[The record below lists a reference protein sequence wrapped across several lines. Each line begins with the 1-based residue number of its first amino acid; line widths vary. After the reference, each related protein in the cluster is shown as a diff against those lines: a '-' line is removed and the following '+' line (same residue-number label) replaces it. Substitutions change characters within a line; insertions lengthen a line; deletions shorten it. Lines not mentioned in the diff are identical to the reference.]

1 MSTTQELHDLPAQ
14 YDPGQT
20 ERAIYERWV
29 EAGVFSADE
38 RRSRRNGGDRDPFV
52 IIMPPPNVTAVLHM
66 GHGLNNTVQD
76 VIIRWRRMAG
86 DEALWVPGTDHAGI
100 ATQNIIEKQLAA
112 EGKSKFDLG
121 RAAFVERTISFVEQ
135 TGREILQ
142 QLRAIGA
149 SCDWNRTAYTLS
161 PELSRAVREAFVQL
175 YERGLIYRGHRVIHW
190 CPRCLTSLSDE
201 EAQHGEELGTLYH
214 IAYPVVG
221 AKDQSSLTVATTRPE
236 TMLGDVAVA
245 VHPDDERYK
254 KLIGKSVLLPIANVE
269 IPIIADEYVD
279 PAFGTGV
286 VKITPAHDPNDFEVG
301 MRHKLQ
307 MPVIMAPD
315 GTMANGADADSRVPP
330 ELVGVDRFEARERIV
345 RSLEKSRL
353 LKKVEPHQHAVRHC
367 YRCDTVVEPRLSD
380 QWFVRME
387 SLAKPALAAVR
398 DGTIRIL
405 PERWEAVYINWL
417 ENIRDW
423 NISRQLWWGHRIP
436 VWYCDSCNKQI
447 VSRTDVTACDKCGGP
462 ARQDEDVLDTWF
474 SSWLFPISTLGWP
487 DKSSAALVA
496 FYPTDDL
503 ITAPE
508 ILFFW
513 VSRMIMAGYAFMD
526 AAPFHTV
533 YLHGTVR
540 DTNHLKMSKSLGNG
554 IDPLDVV
561 AKYGADALRYTVIA
575 GMGMGA
581 DLVLDHRDLE
591 RSFAPGRNFAT
602 KLWNIGRFLLAN
614 VGTLPVRSV
623 DELRDGELTLAD
635 RWILGR
641 LDATIIECD
650 AALGPPRPT
659 KGKWRPEERYS
670 GLRLSEYAEAARR
683 FVWNDVADWYLETTK
698 GRVGAGGTDS
708 EVARAVLTHV
718 FDYALRLLHP
728 IMPFITETLWQR
740 LPSPVAADRCE
751 FLAIAPWPIPHP
763 ESAVPRVSPSIS
775 SSSDTSS
782 QAMVRFDLVREAVS
796 AIRQIRSDYAIP
808 PGKRIDV
815 VIYSRTNAPLFADH
829 ANLIG
834 QLARATA
841 TVGGAPS
848 GAGAAHS
855 VLSDGSEVIVPL
867 GGLVDLSK
875 ECGKLRGE
883 LEQLKTQ
890 LESLSNRLRNEGFIG
905 RAPAAVVE
913 SERKKE
919 DEWIKRREQLA
930 AKVKALCGG

>member
-20 ERAIYERWV
+20 ERAIYERWID
-29 EAGVFSADE
+29 AGIFSADE
-38 RRSRRNGGDRDPFV
+38 KRSRRNGGDRDPFV
-52 IIMPPPNVTAVLHM
+52 IIMPPPNVTAALHM

-76 VIIRWRRMAG
+76 VIIRWRRMVG
-86 DEALWVPGTDHAGI
+86 DETLWVPGTDHAGI

-112 EGKSKFDLG
+112 EGKTKFDLG
-121 RAAFVERTISFVEQ
+121 RAAFVERTIEFVEE
-135 TGREILQ
+135 TGGEILR
-142 QLRAIGA
+142 QLRAIGVSA
-149 SCDWNRTAYTLS
+149 DWNRTAYTLS

-201 EAQHGEELGTLYH
+201 EAQHSDAMGTLYH
-214 IAYPVVG
+214 IAYPIVG
-221 AKDQSSLTVATTRPE
+221 AKDNASLTVATTRPE

-245 VHPDDERYK
+245 VHPDDGRYK

-269 IPIIADEYVD
+269 IPIIADAYVD

-301 MRHKLQ
+301 LRHKLP

-315 GTMANGADADSRVPP
+315 GTMANGADADSRVPA
-330 ELVGVDRFEARERIV
+330 ELLGADRFEARERII
-345 RSLEKSRL
+345 RSLEQSRQL
-353 LKKVEPHQHAVRHC
+353 IKVEPHQHAIRHC

-380 QWFVRME
+380 QWFVKMTP
-387 SLAKPALAAVR
+387 LAKPALNAVR

-436 VWYCDSCNKQI
+436 VWYCDKCDKQI
-447 VSRTDVTACDKCGGP
+447 VSRTDMTACDKCGGP
-462 ARQDEDVLDTWF
+462 VRQDEDVLDTWF

-487 DKSSAALVA
+487 DKEAAALAA

-540 DTNHLKMSKSLGNG
+540 DTNHVKMSKSLGNG

-581 DLVLDHRDLE
+581 DLMLDPLNLE

-614 VGTLPVRSV
+614 VGTSPVRSV
-623 DELRDGELTLAD
+623 DELRDNELTLAD

-641 LDATIIECD
+641 LNATILEAD
-650 AALGPPRPT
+650 AALGPARPE
-659 KGKWRPEERYS
+659 KRRWRPEERYS

-683 FVWNDVADWYLETTK
+683 FVWNDVADWFLETTK
-698 GRVGAGGTDS
+698 GRIGAQSGDS

-740 LPSPVAADRCE
+740 LPFPVATDRCE

-763 ESAVPRVSPSIS
+763 RSKNEGDEMA
-775 SSSDTSS
+775 
-782 QAMVRFDLVREAVS
+782 RFDLVRETVS
-796 AIRQIRSDYAIP
+796 AVRQIRSDYAIP
-808 PGKRIDV
+808 PGKSMDV
-815 VIYSRTNAPLFADH
+815 IVQSRANRALFTEH
-829 ANLIG
+829 ASLIG
-834 QLARATA
+834 RLSRSAV
-841 TVGGAPS
+841 TVDGQSA

-855 VLSDGSEVIVPL
+855 LLADGSEVIVPL
-867 GGLVDLSK
+867 GGLVDLTK
-875 ECGKLRGE
+875 ECGKLRTE
-883 LEQLKTQ
+883 LEQLEVQ
-890 LESLSNRLRNEGFIG
+890 LEALSKRLRNEGFTS
-905 RAPAAVVE
+905 RAPANVVAA
-913 SERKKE
+913 ERAKE
-919 DEWIKRREQLA
+919 EEWTKRREQLA
-930 AKVKALCGG
+930 EKVKALCGG

>member
-20 ERAIYERWV
+20 ERGIYERWV
-29 EAGVFSADE
+29 EAGIFSADDK
-38 RRSRRNGGDRDPFV
+38 RSRRNGGDRDPFV
-52 IIMPPPNVTAVLHM
+52 IVMPPPNVTAVLHM

-76 VIIRWRRMAG
+76 VIVRWRRMVG

-112 EGKSKFDLG
+112 EGKTKADLG
-121 RAAFVERTISFVEQ
+121 REAFVARTIAFVEE
-135 TGREILQ
+135 TGGEILR

-149 SCDWNRTAYTLS
+149 SADWNRTAYTLS
-161 PELSRAVREAFVQL
+161 PALSRAVREAFVQL
-175 YERGLIYRGHRVIHW
+175 HERGLIYRGHRVIHW

-201 EAQHGEELGTLYH
+201 EAEHSEETGNLYH
-214 IAYPVVG
+214 IAYAIVG
-221 AKDQSSLTVATTRPE
+221 ARNKSSFLTVATTRPE

-245 VHPDDERYK
+245 VHPDDPRYK
-254 KLIGKSVLLPIANVE
+254 KLIGKSVLLPIADVE

-279 PAFGTGV
+279 PGFGTGV
-286 VKITPAHDPNDFEVG
+286 VKVTPAHDPNDFEVG
-301 MRHKLQ
+301 KRHKLP
-307 MPVIMAPD
+307 MPVVMAPD
-315 GTMANGADADSRVPP
+315 GTMASGVDSESRVPP
-330 ELVGVDRFEARERIV
+330 DLLGIDRFEARERIV

-380 QWFVRME
+380 QWFVKME
-387 SLAKPALAAVR
+387 PLAKPALKAVR

-405 PERWEAVYINWL
+405 PERWEAVYTNWL
-417 ENIRDW
+417 DNIRDW

-436 VWYCDSCNKQI
+436 VWYCDKCNREI

-462 ARQDEDVLDTWF
+462 VRQDEDVLDTWF

-487 DKSSAALVA
+487 EKNSAALAA

-513 VSRMIMAGYAFMD
+513 VARMVMAGYAFMD
-526 AAPFHTV
+526 APPFHTI

-540 DTNHLKMSKSLGNG
+540 DMDHVKMSKSLGNG
-554 IDPLDVV
+554 IDPIDVV
-561 AKYGADALRYTVIA
+561 KQYGADALRYTVIA

-581 DLVLDHRDLE
+581 DLALDHRDLE

-614 VGTLPVRSV
+614 VGSAPVRSV
-623 DELRDGELTLAD
+623 DELRDDELTLAD
-635 RWILGR
+635 SWILGR
-641 LDATIIECD
+641 LNATILEVD
-650 AALGPPRPT
+650 GALGPARPE
-659 KGKWRPEERYS
+659 KGKWRPEERYT
-670 GLRLSEYAEAARR
+670 GLRLSEFAEAARR

-698 GRVGAGGTDS
+698 GRISGGGDDS

-740 LPSPVAADRCE
+740 LPFPVAADRCE

-763 ESAVPRVSPSIS
+763 AS
-775 SSSDTSS
+775 SNERDEMSG
-782 QAMVRFDLVREAVS
+782 FDLVREAVS
-796 AIRQIRSDYAIP
+796 ALRQIRSDYAIP
-808 PGKRIDV
+808 PGKSIDAA
-815 VIYSRTNAPLFADH
+815 IQSRTNAALFADQ
-829 ANLIG
+829 AKLIG
-834 QLARATA
+834 QLARAAVST
-841 TVGGAPS
+841 GGEPS

-875 ECGKLRGE
+875 ECTKLRGE
-883 LEQLKTQ
+883 LDQ
-890 LESLSNRLRNEGFIG
+890 LEKQLETLSKRLQNGGFTS

-919 DEWIKRREQLA
+919 EEWTKRRGQLA
-930 AKVKALCGG
+930 EKVKALCGG

>member
-1 MSTTQELHDLPAQ
+1 MSTTQELRELPSQ
-14 YDPGQT
+14 YEPGQV
-20 ERAIYERWV
+20 ERAIYERWID
-29 EAGVFSADE
+29 AGIFSADE
-38 RRSRRNGGDRDPFV
+38 KRSRRNGGDRDPFV
-52 IIMPPPNVTAVLHM
+52 IIMPPPNVTAALHM

-76 VIIRWRRMAG
+76 VIIRWRRMVG
-86 DEALWVPGTDHAGI
+86 DETLWVPGTDHAGI
-100 ATQNIIEKQLAA
+100 ATQNIIEKQLAS
-112 EGKSKFDLG
+112 EGKSKSDLG
-121 RAAFVERTISFVEQ
+121 REAFVARTIAFVEE
-135 TGREILQ
+135 TGGEILR

-149 SCDWNRTAYTLS
+149 SADWNRTAYTLS

-190 CPRCLTSLSDE
+190 CPRCMTSLSDE
-201 EAQHGEELGTLYH
+201 EAEHDEEMGTLYQ
-214 IAYPVVG
+214 IAYPIVG
-221 AKDQSSLTVATTRPE
+221 AKNNASLIVATTRPE

-245 VHPDDERYK
+245 VHPEDERYK
-254 KLIGKSVLLPIANVE
+254 KLIGKSVTLPIANVE
-269 IPIIADEYVD
+269 IPIIADDYVD

-286 VKITPAHDPNDFEVG
+286 LKITPAHDPNDFEVG
-301 MRHKLQ
+301 KRHKLP
-307 MPVIMAPD
+307 MPVILAPD
-315 GTMANGADADSRVPP
+315 GTMANGVDANARVPA
-330 ELVGVDRFEARERIV
+330 ELLGIDRFEARERIV
-345 RSLEKSRL
+345 RTLEKSRQL
-353 LKKVEPHQHAVRHC
+353 IKVESHEHAVRHC

-380 QWFVRME
+380 QWFVKME
-387 SLAKPALAAVR
+387 PLAKPALKAVR

-436 VWYCDSCNKQI
+436 VWYCDQCNEQI
-447 VSRTDVTACDKCGGP
+447 VSRTDVTACSKCGGP
-462 ARQDEDVLDTWF
+462 VRQDEDVLDTWF

-487 DKSSAALVA
+487 DKSSAALAA

-526 AAPFHTV
+526 APPFHTV

-540 DTNHLKMSKSLGNG
+540 DTNHVKMSKSLGNG

-561 AKYGADALRYTVIA
+561 TNYGADALRYTVIA

-581 DLVLDHRDLE
+581 DLMLDPRDLE

-614 VGTLPVRSV
+614 VGTSSVRSV
-623 DELRDGELTLAD
+623 DELRDNELTLAD

-641 LDATIIECD
+641 LNATILECD
-650 AALGPPRPT
+650 VALGPARPE
-659 KGKWRPEERYS
+659 KRKWRPEERYS

-683 FVWNDVADWYLETTK
+683 FVWGDVADWYLETTK
-698 GRVGAGGTDS
+698 GRIGAASADS

-740 LPSPVAADRCE
+740 LPLPFASDRCE

-763 ESAVPRVSPSIS
+763 PTKAEAH
-775 SSSDTSS
+775 
-782 QAMVRFDLVREAVS
+782 AMSRFDLVREAVS
-796 AIRQIRSDYAIP
+796 AVRQIRSDYAIP
-808 PGKRIDV
+808 PGRVMDTI
-815 VIYSRTNAPLFADH
+815 IQSRVNGELFMEHSAM
-829 ANLIG
+829 IG
-834 QLARATA
+834 RLSRSAVK
-841 TVGGAPS
+841 VGIHS
-848 GAGAAHS
+848 VEVGAAHS
-855 VLSDGSEVIVPL
+855 VLADGSEIIIPL

-875 ECGKLRGE
+875 ECDKLRTE
-883 LEQLKTQ
+883 LEQLEVQ
-890 LESLSNRLRNEGFIG
+890 LTALSKRLQNESFTS
-905 RAPAAVVE
+905 RAPANVVAN
-913 SERKKE
+913 ERTRE
-919 DEWIKRREQLA
+919 EEWTKRREQLA
-930 AKVKALCGG
+930 EKVKALCGG

>member
-29 EAGVFSADE
+29 EAGIFSADE
-38 RRSRRNGGDRDPFV
+38 KRSRRNGGDRDPFV
-52 IIMPPPNVTAVLHM
+52 IVMPPPNVTSVLHM

-76 VIIRWRRMAG
+76 VIVRWRRMVG

-100 ATQNIIEKQLAA
+100 ATQNIIERQLAV
-112 EGKSKFDLG
+112 EGKSKADLG
-121 RAAFVERTISFVEQ
+121 RAAFVERTVAFVAQ
-135 TGREILQ
+135 TGGEILQ

-175 YERGLIYRGHRVIHW
+175 HERGLIYRGHRVIHW

-201 EAQHGEELGTLYH
+201 EAQHGEETGKLYH
-214 IAYPVVG
+214 IAYPIVG
-221 AKDQSSLTVATTRPE
+221 AKDKATLNVATTRPE
-236 TMLGDVAVA
+236 TMLGDVALA
-245 VHPDDERYK
+245 VHPKDKRYK
-254 KLIGKSVLLPIANVE
+254 KLVGQSVLLPIASVE
-269 IPIIADEYVD
+269 IPIIADDYVD
-279 PAFGTGV
+279 PDFGTGV

-301 MRHKLQ
+301 MRHKLP
-307 MPVIMAPD
+307 MPVIMAPE
-315 GTMANGADADSRVPP
+315 GTMANWADANSRVPP
-330 ELVGVDRFEARERIV
+330 HLVGIDRFEARELIV
-345 RSLEKSRL
+345 RSLEKSGHII
-353 LKKVEPHQHAVRHC
+353 KVEPHQHAVRHC

-380 QWFVRME
+380 QWFVKME
-387 SLAKPALAAVR
+387 PLAKPALKAVR

-405 PERWEAVYINWL
+405 PERWEAVYVNWL

-436 VWYCDSCNKQI
+436 VWYCDKCNRLI
-447 VSRTDVTACDKCGGP
+447 VSRTDLSACDKCGGSV
-462 ARQDEDVLDTWF
+462 RQDEDVLDTWF

-487 DKSSAALVA
+487 DKSSAALAA

-513 VSRMIMAGYAFMD
+513 VSRMVMAGYAFMD
-526 AAPFHTV
+526 AAPFHTI

-540 DTNHLKMSKSLGNG
+540 DTDHVKMSKSLGNG

-561 AKYGADALRYTVIA
+561 ATYGADALRYTVIA
-575 GMGMGA
+575 GMGLGA
-581 DLVLDHRDLE
+581 DLILDHRDLE

-614 VGTLPVRSV
+614 VGGSPVRSV
-623 DELRDGELTLAD
+623 DELRDDELTPAD

-641 LDATIIECD
+641 LNATILESD
-650 AALGPPRPT
+650 VALGPARPE
-659 KGKWRPEERYS
+659 KGKWPPEERYA

-698 GRVGAGGTDS
+698 GRIGAGGSDS

-740 LPSPVAADRCE
+740 LPFPVATDRCE
-751 FLAIAPWPIPHP
+751 FLTIAPWPIPHP
-763 ESAVPRVSPSIS
+763 ES
-775 SSSDTSS
+775 SDERN
-782 QAMVRFDLVREAVS
+782 AMARFDLVREVVS
-796 AIRQIRSDYAIP
+796 AIRQIRSDYAIA
-808 PGKRIDV
+808 PGKSIDA
-815 VIYSRTNAPLFADH
+815 VIRSAINAPLFTDH
-829 ANLIG
+829 ARLIG
-834 QLARATA
+834 QLARASVR
-841 TVGGAPS
+841 VGGEPV

-855 VLSDGSEVIVPL
+855 VLSDGSELTVPL

-875 ECGKLRGE
+875 ECAKLRGE
-883 LEQLKTQ
+883 LDQLGTQ
-890 LESLSNRLRNEGFIG
+890 LQSLSKRLQNEGFTS

-919 DEWIKRREQLA
+919 EEWTKRRGQLA
-930 AKVKALCGG
+930 EKVKALCGG

>member
-1 MSTTQELHDLPAQ
+1 MSTTQELHELPAQ
-14 YDPGQT
+14 YDPGQS
-20 ERAIYERWV
+20 ERAIYERWI
-29 EAGVFSADE
+29 EAGLFSADE
-38 RRSRRNGGDRDPFV
+38 KRSRRNGGDRDPFV
-52 IIMPPPNVTAVLHM
+52 IVMPPPNVTAVLHM

-76 VIIRWRRMAG
+76 VIIRWRRMIG

-100 ATQNIIEKQLAA
+100 ATQNVIEKQLAA
-112 EGKSKFDLG
+112 EGKTKADLG
-121 RAAFVERTISFVEQ
+121 REAFIARTVAFVEE
-135 TGREILQ
+135 TGGEILR

-149 SCDWNRTAYTLS
+149 SADWNRTAYTLS
-161 PELSRAVREAFVQL
+161 PQLSQAVREAFVQL

-190 CPRCLTSLSDE
+190 CSRCLTSLSDE
-201 EAQHGEELGTLYH
+201 EAQHGEEMGTLYH
-214 IAYPVVG
+214 IAYRVVG
-221 AKDQSSLTVATTRPE
+221 AKDKASLTVATTRPE

-245 VHPDDERYK
+245 VHPDDDRYQA
-254 KLIGKSVLLPIANVE
+254 LIGKSVRLPIADIE
-269 IPIIADEYVD
+269 IPVIADTYVD

-301 MRHKLQ
+301 MRHKLP

-315 GTMANGADADSRVPP
+315 GTMGNGVDAGSRVPP
-330 ELVGVDRFEARERIV
+330 ELLGVDRFEARARIV
-345 RSLEKSRL
+345 KMLQESRQL
-353 LKKVEPHQHAVRHC
+353 IKVEPHQHAVRHC

-380 QWFVRME
+380 QWFVRMQP
-387 SLAKPALAAVR
+387 LAKPALEAVR

-436 VWYCDSCNKQI
+436 VWYCEKCNQQI
-447 VSRTDVTACDKCGGP
+447 VSRTDVAACDKCGG
-462 ARQDEDVLDTWF
+462 AVRQDEDVLDTWF

-487 DKSSAALVA
+487 DKSSAALAA

-526 AAPFHTV
+526 APPFHTV

-540 DTNHLKMSKSLGNG
+540 DTNHVKMSKSLGNG

-581 DLVLDHRDLE
+581 DLMLDPEDLE

-614 VGTLPVRSV
+614 VGTSPVRSV
-623 DELRDGELTLAD
+623 DELRDNELTLAD

-641 LDATIIECD
+641 LNATILECD
-650 AALGPPRPT
+650 AALGPPRPER
-659 KGKWRPEERYS
+659 GKWRPEERYS
-670 GLRLSEYAEAARR
+670 GLRLSEFSEAARR

-698 GRVGAGGTDS
+698 GRIGAAGTDS
-708 EVARAVLTHV
+708 EVTRAVLTHV

-728 IMPFITETLWQR
+728 VMPFITETLWQR
-740 LPSPVAADRCE
+740 LPFPVAADRSE

-763 ESAVPRVSPSIS
+763 RSKAESDDMA
-775 SSSDTSS
+775 
-782 QAMVRFDLVREAVS
+782 RFDLVREAVS
-796 AIRQIRSDYAIP
+796 AVRQIRSDYAIP
-808 PGKRIDV
+808 PGKLMDV
-815 VIYSRTNAPLFADH
+815 VIQSPGNGPLFTEQGP
-829 ANLIG
+829 LIG
-834 QLARATA
+834 RLSRSTVK
-841 TVGGAPS
+841 VGGQTPD
-848 GAGAAHS
+848 AGAAHS
-855 VLSDGSEVIVPL
+855 VLADGSEVVVPL
-867 GGLVDLSK
+867 GGLVDIEK
-875 ECGKLRGE
+875 ECGKLRSE
-883 LEQLKTQ
+883 LEQLETQ
-890 LESLSNRLRNEGFIG
+890 LDTLSKRLRNPGFTT

-913 SERKKE
+913 GERKKE
-919 DEWIKRREQLA
+919 TEWIKRREQLA
-930 AKVKALCGG
+930 EKVKSLCGG

>member
-1 MSTTQELHDLPAQ
+1 MSTTQELHELPAQ

-20 ERAIYERWV
+20 ERAVYDRWID
-29 EAGVFSADE
+29 AGIFSADE
-38 RRSRRNGGDRDPFV
+38 KRSRHNGGDRDPFV
-52 IIMPPPNVTAVLHM
+52 IIMPPPNVTAALHM

-76 VIIRWRRMAG
+76 VIIRWRRMVG

-100 ATQNIIEKQLAA
+100 ATQNIIERQLAA
-112 EGKSKFDLG
+112 EGKTKFDLG
-121 RAAFVERTISFVEQ
+121 RTAFVERTVAFVEE
-135 TGREILQ
+135 TGGEILR
-142 QLRAIGA
+142 QLRAIGVSA
-149 SCDWNRTAYTLS
+149 DWNRTAYTFS

-201 EAQHGEELGTLYH
+201 EAQHSEAMGTLYH
-214 IAYPVVG
+214 IAYPIVG
-221 AKDQSSLTVATTRPE
+221 AKDNASLTVATTRPE

-245 VHPDDERYK
+245 VHPDDDRYK
-254 KLIGKSVLLPIANVE
+254 KLIGKSVMLPIANVE

-301 MRHKLQ
+301 VRHKLP

-315 GTMANGADADSRVPP
+315 GTMANGVDARSRVPA
-330 ELVGVDRFEARERIV
+330 ELLGADRFEARERII
-345 RSLEKSRL
+345 RSLEQSRQL
-353 LKKVEPHQHAVRHC
+353 IKVEPHQYAVRHC

-380 QWFVRME
+380 QWFVKMAP
-387 SLAKPALAAVR
+387 LAKPALKAVR
-398 DGTIRIL
+398 NGTIRIL

-417 ENIRDW
+417 ESIRDW

-436 VWYCDSCNKQI
+436 VWYCDKCDKQI
-447 VSRTDVTACDKCGGP
+447 VSRTDVMACDKCGGP
-462 ARQDEDVLDTWF
+462 VRQDEDVLDTWF

-487 DKSSAALVA
+487 DKDSAGLAA

-540 DTNHLKMSKSLGNG
+540 DTNHVKMSKSLGNG

-561 AKYGADALRYTVIA
+561 EKYGADALRYTVIA

-581 DLVLDHRDLE
+581 DLMLDPLNLE

-614 VGTLPVRSV
+614 VGTSPVRSV
-623 DELRDGELTLAD
+623 DELRDNELTLAD

-641 LDATIIECD
+641 LNATILEAD
-650 AALGPPRPT
+650 AALGPARPE

-698 GRVGAGGTDS
+698 GRIGASGSDS

-740 LPSPVAADRCE
+740 LPFPVAAERCE

-763 ESAVPRVSPSIS
+763 AS
-775 SSSDTSS
+775 SEERD
-782 QAMVRFDLVREAVS
+782 AMARFDLEREAVS

-808 PGKRIDV
+808 PGKSVDA
-815 VIYSRTNAPLFADH
+815 VIQSRTNAPLFIEQAK
-829 ANLIG
+829 LIG
-834 QLARATA
+834 QLARASVQIAGTGLMAIA
-841 TVGGAPS
+841 TPAL
-848 GAGAAHS
+848 AGAAHS
-855 VLSDGSEVIVPL
+855 VLSDGSEVVVPL
-867 GGLVDLSK
+867 AGLVDLAK

-883 LEQLKTQ
+883 LEQLETQ
-890 LESLSNRLRNEGFIG
+890 LKALSKRLQNEGFTS
-905 RAPAAVVE
+905 RAPASVVAA
-913 SERKKE
+913 ERTKE
-919 DEWIKRREQLA
+919 EEWIKRREQLA
-930 AKVKALCGG
+930 EKVKALCGG

>member
-1 MSTTQELHDLPAQ
+1 MSTTQELHELPAQ

-20 ERAIYERWV
+20 ERAVYERWID
-29 EAGVFSADE
+29 AGIFSADE
-38 RRSRRNGGDRDPFV
+38 KRSRHNGGDRDPFV
-52 IIMPPPNVTAVLHM
+52 IIMPPPNVTAALHM

-76 VIIRWRRMAG
+76 VIIRWRRMVG

-112 EGKSKFDLG
+112 EGKTKFDLG
-121 RAAFVERTISFVEQ
+121 RTAFVERTIAFVEE
-135 TGREILQ
+135 TGGEILR
-142 QLRAIGA
+142 QLRAIGVSA
-149 SCDWNRTAYTLS
+149 DWNRTAYTLS

-201 EAQHGEELGTLYH
+201 EAQHSEAMGTLYH
-214 IAYPVVG
+214 IAYPIVG
-221 AKDQSSLTVATTRPE
+221 AKDNSSLTVATTRPE

-245 VHPDDERYK
+245 VHPDDDRYK

-269 IPIIADEYVD
+269 IPIIADAYVD

-301 MRHKLQ
+301 VRHKLP

-315 GTMANGADADSRVPP
+315 GTMANGVDARSRVPA
-330 ELVGVDRFEARERIV
+330 ELLGADRFEARERII
-345 RSLEKSRL
+345 RSLEQSRQL
-353 LKKVEPHQHAVRHC
+353 IKVEPHQHAVRHC

-380 QWFVRME
+380 QWFVKMAP
-387 SLAKPALAAVR
+387 LAKPALKAVR
-398 DGTIRIL
+398 NGTIRIL

-417 ENIRDW
+417 ESIRDW

-436 VWYCDSCNKQI
+436 VWYCDKCDKQI
-447 VSRTDVTACDKCGGP
+447 VSRTDVMACDKCGGP
-462 ARQDEDVLDTWF
+462 VRQDEDVLDTWF

-487 DKSSAALVA
+487 DKDSAALAA

-540 DTNHLKMSKSLGNG
+540 DTNHVKMSKSLGNG

-581 DLVLDHRDLE
+581 DLMLDPLNLE

-614 VGTLPVRSV
+614 VGTSPVRSV
-623 DELRDGELTLAD
+623 DELRDNEFTLAD

-641 LDATIIECD
+641 LNATILEAD
-650 AALGPPRPT
+650 AALGPARPE

-698 GRVGAGGTDS
+698 GRIGASGSDS

-740 LPSPVAADRCE
+740 LPFPVAADRCE

-763 ESAVPRVSPSIS
+763 AS
-775 SSSDTSS
+775 SEERD
-782 QAMVRFDLVREAVS
+782 AMLRFDLEREAVS
-796 AIRQIRSDYAIP
+796 AVRQIRSDYAIP
-808 PGKRIDV
+808 PGKSVDA
-815 VIYSRTNAPLFADH
+815 VIRSRTNAALFTEQAK
-829 ANLIG
+829 LIG
-834 QLARATA
+834 QLARASVQITGTGSMA
-841 TVGGAPS
+841 IAPPAL
-848 GAGAAHS
+848 AGAAHS

-867 GGLVDLSK
+867 AGLVDVAK

-883 LEQLKTQ
+883 LEQLETQ
-890 LESLSNRLRNEGFIG
+890 LKTLSKRLRNEGFTS
-905 RAPAAVVE
+905 RAPANVVAA
-913 SERKKE
+913 ERTKE
-919 DEWIKRREQLA
+919 EEWIKRREQLA
-930 AKVKALCGG
+930 EKVKALCGG

>member
-1 MSTTQELHDLPAQ
+1 
-14 YDPGQT
+14 
-20 ERAIYERWV
+20 
-29 EAGVFSADE
+29 
-38 RRSRRNGGDRDPFV
+38 
-52 IIMPPPNVTAVLHM
+52 MPPPNVTAVLHM

-76 VIIRWRRMAG
+76 VIIRWRRMVG
-86 DEALWVPGTDHAGI
+86 DETLWVPGTDHAGI

-112 EGKSKFDLG
+112 EGKTKFDLG
-121 RAAFVERTISFVEQ
+121 RTAFVERTIAFVEE
-135 TGREILQ
+135 TGGEILR
-142 QLRAIGA
+142 QLRAIGVSA
-149 SCDWNRTAYTLS
+149 DWNRTAYTFS

-201 EAQHGEELGTLYH
+201 EAQHSEAMGTLYH
-214 IAYPVVG
+214 IAYPIVG
-221 AKDQSSLTVATTRPE
+221 AKDNSSLTVATTRPE

-245 VHPDDERYK
+245 VHPDDDRYK

-269 IPIIADEYVD
+269 IPIIADAYVD

-301 MRHKLQ
+301 VRHKLP

-315 GTMANGADADSRVPP
+315 GTMANGVDAHSRVPA
-330 ELVGVDRFEARERIV
+330 ELLGADRFEARERII
-345 RSLEKSRL
+345 RSLEQSGQL
-353 LKKVEPHQHAVRHC
+353 IKVEPHQHAIRHC

-380 QWFVRME
+380 QWFVKMAP
-387 SLAKPALAAVR
+387 LAKPALKAVR
-398 DGTIRIL
+398 NGTIRIL

-417 ENIRDW
+417 ESIRDW

-436 VWYCDSCNKQI
+436 VWYCDKCDKQI
-447 VSRTDVTACDKCGGP
+447 VSRTDVMACDKCGGP
-462 ARQDEDVLDTWF
+462 VRQDEDVLDTWF
-474 SSWLFPISTLGWP
+474 SSWLFPISSLGWP
-487 DKSSAALVA
+487 DKDSAALAA

-540 DTNHLKMSKSLGNG
+540 DTNHVKMSKSLGNG

-561 AKYGADALRYTVIA
+561 TKYGADALRYTVIA

-581 DLVLDHRDLE
+581 DLMLDPLNLE

-614 VGTLPVRSV
+614 VGTSPVRSV
-623 DELRDGELTLAD
+623 DELRDNELTLAD

-641 LDATIIECD
+641 LNATILEAD
-650 AALGPPRPT
+650 AET
-659 KGKWRPEERYS
+659 
-670 GLRLSEYAEAARR
+670 ARR
-683 FVWNDVADWYLETTK
+683 FIWNDVADWYLETTK
-698 GRVGAGGTDS
+698 GRIGASGSDS

-740 LPSPVAADRCE
+740 LPFPVAADRCE

-763 ESAVPRVSPSIS
+763 RSKDEGN
-775 SSSDTSS
+775 
-782 QAMVRFDLVREAVS
+782 AMARFDLVREKVNAV
-796 AIRQIRSDYAIP
+796 RQIRSDYSIA
-808 PGKRIDV
+808 PGKPVDV
-815 VIYSRTNAPLFADH
+815 FISDDAESAWVVS
-829 ANLIG
+829 
-834 QLARATA
+834 QLMRAQIKDGLVPDGVA
-841 TVGGAPS
+841 
-848 GAGAAHS
+848 AAHAIIS
-855 VLSDGSEVIVPL
+855 NGSEIAVPL
-867 GGLVDLSK
+867 EGLVDVPK
-875 ECGKLRGE
+875 ECAKLRTE
-883 LEQLKTQ
+883 LTQ
-890 LESLSNRLRNEGFIG
+890 LDAQLSGLSERLQNKGFTS
-905 RAPAAVVE
+905 RAPANVVE
-913 SERKKE
+913 AERKKE
-919 DEWIKRREQLA
+919 QEWIKRREQLA
-930 AKVKALCGG
+930 EKVKALCGG

>member
-1 MSTTQELHDLPAQ
+1 MSTTQELHELPAQ

-29 EAGVFSADE
+29 AAGIFSADE
-38 RRSRRNGGDRDPFV
+38 KRSSRNGGDREPFV
-52 IIMPPPNVTAVLHM
+52 IVMPPPNVTAVLHM

-76 VIIRWRRMAG
+76 VIVRWRRMVG

-112 EGKSKFDLG
+112 EGKKKSDLG
-121 RAAFVERTISFVEQ
+121 REAFVARTVAFVEE
-135 TGREILQ
+135 TGGEILR
-142 QLRAIGA
+142 QLRAIGS

-175 YERGLIYRGHRVIHW
+175 HERGLIYRGHRVIHW

-201 EAQHGEELGTLYH
+201 EAEHSEETGNLYH

-221 AKDQSSLTVATTRPE
+221 AKDKAFLTVATTRPE

-254 KLIGKSVLLPIANVE
+254 KFIGKSVLLPIADVE
-269 IPIIADEYVD
+269 IPVIADDYVD
-279 PAFGTGV
+279 PEFGTGV

-301 MRHKLQ
+301 RRHKLP

-315 GTMANGADADSRVPP
+315 GTMANGIDADGRVPSD
-330 ELVGVDRFEARERIV
+330 LMGIDRFEARERIV

-353 LKKVEPHQHAVRHC
+353 LKKVESHHHAVRHC

-380 QWFVRME
+380 QWFVKME
-387 SLAKPALAAVR
+387 PLAKPALKGVR

-436 VWYCDSCNKQI
+436 VWYCDKCNKEI
-447 VSRTDVTACDKCGGP
+447 VSRTDVTACDKCGG
-462 ARQDEDVLDTWF
+462 AVRQDEDVLDTWF

-487 DKSSAALVA
+487 DKSSAALAA

-540 DTNHLKMSKSLGNG
+540 DTDHVKMSKSLGNG
-554 IDPLDVV
+554 IDPIDVV
-561 AKYGADALRYTVIA
+561 TQYGADALRYTVIA

-581 DLVLDHRDLE
+581 DLMLDHRDLE

-614 VGTLPVRSV
+614 VGATPVRSV
-623 DELRDGELTLAD
+623 DELGDAELTLAD

-641 LDATIIECD
+641 LNATIFECD
-650 AALGPPRPT
+650 AALGPARPD

-670 GLRLSEYAEAARR
+670 GLRLSEYSEVARR

-698 GRVGAGGTDS
+698 GRIGAAGS
-708 EVARAVLTHV
+708 ENEVARAVLTHV

-740 LPSPVAADRCE
+740 LPVPVGTDRCE

-763 ESAVPRVSPSIS
+763 ESSAERSEI
-775 SSSDTSS
+775 
-782 QAMVRFDLVREAVS
+782 ARFDLVREAVS
-796 AIRQIRSDYAIP
+796 AVRQIRSDYAIP
-808 PGKRIDV
+808 PGKSVDAMIQ
-815 VIYSRTNAPLFADH
+815 SRTHAPLFTEQAK
-829 ANLIG
+829 LIG
-834 QLARATA
+834 QLARATLK
-841 TVGGAPS
+841 TGAVPA

-855 VLSDGSEVIVPL
+855 VLSDGSDVIVPL

-883 LEQLKTQ
+883 LDQLETQ
-890 LESLSNRLRNEGFIG
+890 LDTLSKRLRNEGFTS

-913 SERKKE
+913 SERRKE
-919 DEWIKRREQLA
+919 EEWTKRRGQLA
-930 AKVKALCGG
+930 EKVKALCGG

>member
-20 ERAIYERWV
+20 ERAVYERWID
-29 EAGVFSADE
+29 AGIFSADE
-38 RRSRRNGGDRDPFV
+38 KRSRHNGGDRDPFV

-76 VIIRWRRMAG
+76 VIIRWRRMVG

-112 EGKSKFDLG
+112 EGKTKFDLG
-121 RAAFVERTISFVEQ
+121 RTAFVERTIAFVEE
-135 TGREILQ
+135 TGGEILR
-142 QLRAIGA
+142 QLRAIGVSA
-149 SCDWNRTAYTLS
+149 DWNRTAYTFS

-201 EAQHGEELGTLYH
+201 EAQHSEAMGTLYH
-214 IAYPVVG
+214 IAYPIVG
-221 AKDQSSLTVATTRPE
+221 AKDNSSLTVATTRPE

-245 VHPDDERYK
+245 VHPDDDRYK

-301 MRHKLQ
+301 VRHKLP

-315 GTMANGADADSRVPP
+315 GTMANGIDARSRVPA
-330 ELVGVDRFEARERIV
+330 ELLGADRFEARERII
-345 RSLEKSRL
+345 RSLEQSRQL
-353 LKKVEPHQHAVRHC
+353 IKVEPHQHAVRHC

-380 QWFVRME
+380 QWFVKMAP
-387 SLAKPALAAVR
+387 LAKPALKAVR
-398 DGTIRIL
+398 NGTIRIL

-417 ENIRDW
+417 ESIRDW

-436 VWYCDSCNKQI
+436 VWYCDKCDKQI
-447 VSRTDVTACDKCGGP
+447 VSRTDVMACDKCGGP
-462 ARQDEDVLDTWF
+462 VRQDEDVLDTWF

-487 DKSSAALVA
+487 DKDSAALAA

-540 DTNHLKMSKSLGNG
+540 DTNHVKMSKSLGNG

-581 DLVLDHRDLE
+581 DLMLDPLNLE

-614 VGTLPVRSV
+614 VGTSPVRSV
-623 DELRDGELTLAD
+623 DELRDNEFTLAD

-641 LDATIIECD
+641 LNATILEAD
-650 AALGPPRPT
+650 SALGPARPEN
-659 KGKWRPEERYS
+659 GKWRPEERYS

-698 GRVGAGGTDS
+698 GRVGASGSDS

-740 LPSPVAADRCE
+740 LPFPVAAERCE

-763 ESAVPRVSPSIS
+763 AS
-775 SSSDTSS
+775 SEERD
-782 QAMVRFDLVREAVS
+782 AMARFDLEREAVS
-796 AIRQIRSDYAIP
+796 AVRQIRSDYAIP
-808 PGKRIDV
+808 PGKSVDA
-815 VIYSRTNAPLFADH
+815 VIQSRTNAPLFIEQAK
-829 ANLIG
+829 LIG
-834 QLARATA
+834 QLARASVQIAGTGLMAIA
-841 TVGGAPS
+841 TPAL
-848 GAGAAHS
+848 AGAAHS

-867 GGLVDLSK
+867 AGLVDLAK

-883 LEQLKTQ
+883 LEQLETQ
-890 LESLSNRLRNEGFIG
+890 LKTLSKRLQNEGFTS
-905 RAPAAVVE
+905 RAPASVVAA
-913 SERKKE
+913 ERTKE
-919 DEWIKRREQLA
+919 EEWIKRREQLA
-930 AKVKALCGG
+930 EKVKALCGG

>member
-1 MSTTQELHDLPAQ
+1 MSTTKELRDLPAQ

-20 ERAIYERWV
+20 ERAIYQRWI
-29 EAGVFSADE
+29 EAGIFSADE
-38 RRSRRNGGDRDPFV
+38 KRSRRNGGDRNPFV
-52 IIMPPPNVTAVLHM
+52 IVMPPPNVTAVLHM

-76 VIIRWRRMAG
+76 VLVRWRRMVG
-86 DEALWVPGTDHAGI
+86 DETLWVPGTDHAGI
-100 ATQNIIEKQLAA
+100 ATQNIVEKQLAA
-112 EGKSKFDLG
+112 EGKSKADLG
-121 RAAFVERTISFVEQ
+121 REAFVERTIAFVEE
-135 TGREILQ
+135 TGGEILR

-149 SCDWNRTAYTLS
+149 SADWNRTAYTFS
-161 PELSRAVREAFVQL
+161 PELSRGVREAFVQL
-175 YERGLIYRGHRVIHW
+175 HERGLIYRGHRVIHW

-201 EAQHGEELGTLYH
+201 EAEHSEETGNLYQILYT
-214 IAYPVVG
+214 IADSDG
-221 AKDQSSLTVATTRPE
+221 HMAVATTRPE
-236 TMLGDVAVA
+236 TMLGDVALA
-245 VHPDDERYK
+245 VHPGDERFK
-254 KLIGKSVLLPIANVE
+254 RLVGRDVL
-269 IPIIADEYVD
+269 IPITNVRIPVIADEYVD
-279 PAFGTGV
+279 PAFGTGI

-301 MRHKLQ
+301 KRHKLP

-315 GTMANGADADSRVPP
+315 GTMANGADAGSRVPP
-330 ELVGVDRFEARERIV
+330 ELLGIDRFEARERIV
-345 RSLEKSRL
+345 RSLEKTKQL
-353 LKKVEPHQHAVRHC
+353 GTVKPHQHAVRHC

-380 QWFVRME
+380 QWFVKME
-387 SLAKPALAAVR
+387 PLAKPALKAVR

-423 NISRQLWWGHRIP
+423 NISRQIWWGHQLP
-436 VWYCDSCNKQI
+436 VWECPDGHLTVQE
-447 VSRTDVTACDKCGGP
+447 TDPQACAECGS
-462 ARQDEDVLDTWF
+462 AELTRSEDVLDTWF

-487 DKSSAALVA
+487 DKSSAALAA

-513 VSRMIMAGYAFMD
+513 VSRMVMAGYAFMD
-526 AAPFHTV
+526 APPFHTI

-540 DTNHLKMSKSLGNG
+540 DADHVKMSKSLGNG
-554 IDPLDVV
+554 IDPIDVV
-561 AKYGADALRYTVIA
+561 TKYGADALRYTVIA

-581 DLVLDHRDLE
+581 DLMLDHRDLE

-614 VGTLPVRSV
+614 VGSSPVKSV
-623 DELRDGELTLAD
+623 DELRDDDLTLAD

-641 LDATIIECD
+641 LNAAILECD
-650 AALGPPRPT
+650 VALGSARPE
-659 KGKWRPEERYS
+659 KGKWRPAERYA
-670 GLRLSEYAEAARR
+670 GLRLSEYSEAARR
-683 FVWNDVADWYLETTK
+683 FVWDDIADWYLETTK
-698 GRVGAGGTDS
+698 GRIGPGGDDS

-740 LPSPVAADRCE
+740 LPFPVATDRCE

-763 ESAVPRVSPSIS
+763 R
-775 SSSDTSS
+775 SSDEKGSM
-782 QAMVRFDLVREAVS
+782 ARFDLVREAVS
-796 AIRQIRSDYAIP
+796 AVRRIRSDYAIA
-808 PGKRIDV
+808 PGKVIDAIV
-815 VIYSRTNAPLFADH
+815 QSRASSPLFAQH
-829 ANLIG
+829 AGLIG
-834 QLARATA
+834 QLARASVK
-841 TVGGAPS
+841 VGDAPA

-883 LEQLKTQ
+883 LEQLQNQ
-890 LESLSNRLRNEGFIG
+890 LQTLSMRLRNPGFVS
-905 RAPAAVVE
+905 RAPATVVD

-919 DEWIKRREQLA
+919 QEWIKRSEQLA
-930 AKVKALCGG
+930 EKVKALCGG

>member
-1 MSTTQELHDLPAQ
+1 
-14 YDPGQT
+14 
-20 ERAIYERWV
+20 
-29 EAGVFSADE
+29 
-38 RRSRRNGGDRDPFV
+38 V
-52 IIMPPPNVTAVLHM
+52 IIMPPPNVTAALHM

-76 VIIRWRRMAG
+76 VIIRWRRMVG

-100 ATQNIIEKQLAA
+100 ATQNIIEKQLAK
-112 EGKSKFDLG
+112 EGKTRFDLG
-121 RAAFVERTISFVEQ
+121 REAFVARTVAFVEK
-135 TGREILQ
+135 TGGEILG

-149 SCDWNRTAYTLS
+149 SADWNRTAYTFS
-161 PELSRAVREAFVQL
+161 PELSRGVREAFVQL

-190 CPRCLTSLSDE
+190 CSRCLTSLSDE
-201 EAQHGEELGTLYH
+201 EAEHSEEMGNLYQILYAVADSGEHL
-214 IAYPVVG
+214 P
-221 AKDQSSLTVATTRPE
+221 VATTRPE
-236 TMLGDVAVA
+236 TMLGDVALA
-245 VHPDDERYK
+245 VHPGDERFK
-254 KLIGKSVLLPIANVE
+254 QLVGRDVL
-269 IPIIADEYVD
+269 IPITNIRIPVIADEYVD
-279 PAFGTGV
+279 PAFGTGI

-301 MRHKLQ
+301 RRHKLP

-315 GTMANGADADSRVPP
+315 GTMANGVDAGSRVPP
-330 ELVGVDRFEARERIV
+330 ELIGIDRFEARERII
-345 RSLEKSRL
+345 RSLEKTKQLASV
-353 LKKVEPHQHAVRHC
+353 KPHQHSVRHC

-380 QWFVRME
+380 QWFVKME
-387 SLAKPALAAVR
+387 PLAKPGLKAVR

-417 ENIRDW
+417 EGIRDW

-436 VWYCDSCNKQI
+436 VWYCDKCNTTI
-447 VSRTDVTACDKCGGP
+447 VSRTDVTSCDKCGEP
-462 ARQDEDVLDTWF
+462 VRQDEDVLDTWF

-487 DKSSAALVA
+487 DKDSAGLAA

-513 VSRMIMAGYAFMD
+513 VARMIMAGYAFMD

-540 DTNHLKMSKSLGNG
+540 DTNHVRMSKSLGNG

-575 GMGMGA
+575 GMGMGT
-581 DLVLDHRDLE
+581 DLVLDDNDLE
-591 RSFAPGRNFAT
+591 KSFAPGRNFAT

-614 VGTLPVRSV
+614 VGSSPVRSV
-623 DELRDGELTLAD
+623 DELRENELTLAD

-641 LDATIIECD
+641 LNAAILECD
-650 AALGPPRPT
+650 AALGSARPE

-670 GLRLSEYAEAARR
+670 GLRLSEFAEVARR

-698 GRVGAGGTDS
+698 GRIGAPGTDS

-740 LPSPVAADRCE
+740 LPFPVAAERCE

-763 ESAVPRVSPSIS
+763 RSKKEDDEMA
-775 SSSDTSS
+775 
-782 QAMVRFDLVREAVS
+782 RFDLVREAVS
-796 AIRQIRSDYAIP
+796 AVRQIRSDYAVP
-808 PGKRIDV
+808 PGKSMDV
-815 VIYSRTNAPLFADH
+815 IVQSRVNDALFSGHAP
-829 ANLIG
+829 LIG
-834 QLARATA
+834 QLSRASVK
-841 TVGGAPS
+841 VGGQS
-848 GAGAAHS
+848 TGAGAAHF
-855 VLSDGSEVIVPL
+855 VLADGSEVIVPL
-867 GGLVDLSK
+867 GGLVDLKK

-883 LEQLKTQ
+883 LEQLETQ
-890 LESLSNRLRNEGFIG
+890 LEALSKRLRNPGFTS

-913 SERKKE
+913 GERKKE
-919 DEWIKRREQLA
+919 EEWIKRREQLA
-930 AKVKALCGG
+930 EKVKALCGG

>member
-14 YDPGQT
+14 YDPGQS

-38 RRSRRNGGDRDPFV
+38 KRSNRNGGDRDPFV
-52 IIMPPPNVTAVLHM
+52 IIMPPPNVTSVLHM

-76 VIIRWRRMAG
+76 VIVRWRRMAG
-86 DEALWVPGTDHAGI
+86 DESLWVPGTDHAGI

-112 EGKSKFDLG
+112 EGKTKFDLG
-121 RAAFVERTISFVEQ
+121 REAFVERTINFVQQ
-135 TGREILQ
+135 TGGQILQ

-161 PELSRAVREAFVQL
+161 PELSTAVREAFVQL
-175 YERGLIYRGHRVIHW
+175 HERGLIYRGHRVIHW
-190 CPRCLTSLSDE
+190 CSRCLTSLSDE
-201 EAQHGEELGTLYH
+201 EAEHGEELGTLYH
-214 IAYPVVG
+214 IAYPLAG
-221 AKDQSSLTVATTRPE
+221 AKDKSSLTVATTRPE
-236 TMLGDVAVA
+236 TMLGDVALA
-245 VHPDDERYK
+245 VHPDDERYTE
-254 KLIGKSVLLPIANVE
+254 LIGKSVVLPIANIE
-269 IPIIADEYVD
+269 IPVIADEYVD

-301 MRHKLQ
+301 LRHKLP

-315 GTMANGADADSRVPP
+315 GTMTNGVDAGSRVPP
-330 ELVGVDRFEARERIV
+330 ELLGIDRFEARERIV
-345 RSLEKSRL
+345 RLLEKSRL

-380 QWFVRME
+380 QWFVKTE
-387 SLAKPALAAVR
+387 PLARPALQAVR

-405 PERWEAVYINWL
+405 PKRWEAAYINWM
-417 ENIRDW
+417 ENLRDW

-436 VWYCDSCNKQI
+436 VWYCDRCNRQI
-447 VSRTDVTACDKCGGP
+447 VSRTDVDACDKCGGS

-487 DKSSAALVA
+487 DKSAAPLVA

-503 ITAPE
+503 VTAPE
-508 ILFFW
+508 ILYLW

-526 AAPFHTV
+526 APPFHTV

-540 DTNHLKMSKSLGNG
+540 DTNHVKMSKSLGNG

-561 AKYGADALRYTVIA
+561 ASYGADALRYTVIA

-581 DLVLDHRDLE
+581 DLVLDPKDLE

-614 VGTLPVRSV
+614 VGTAPVRSV
-623 DELRDGELTLAD
+623 DELRDSELALAD
-635 RWILGR
+635 QWILGR
-641 LDATIIECD
+641 LNATILECD
-650 AALGPPRPT
+650 AALGPSRPT
-659 KGKWRPEERYS
+659 NGNWRTGERYS

-698 GRVGAGGTDS
+698 GRIGAEGTDS
-708 EVARAVLTHV
+708 EVTRAVLTHV

-740 LPSPVAADRCE
+740 LPFPVATDRCE
-751 FLAIAPWPIPHP
+751 FLAIAPWPLPHP
-763 ESAVPRVSPSIS
+763 VSKIETASI
-775 SSSDTSS
+775 
-782 QAMVRFDLVREAVS
+782 ARFDLVREAVS

-808 PGKRIDV
+808 PGKSV
-815 VIYSRTNAPLFADH
+815 EAVIQSGTNASMFTEQAKLT
-829 ANLIG
+829 G
-834 QLARATA
+834 QLSRASVQITGTGSMA
-841 TVGGAPS
+841 ISAPAF
-848 GAGAAHS
+848 AGAAHS

-875 ECGKLRGE
+875 ECGKLRSE
-883 LEQLKTQ
+883 LDQLETQ
-890 LESLSNRLRNEGFIG
+890 LESLSKRLRNDSFTS